1 MDNEETTKQEEGG
14 EVTEAEEPKAEEPAA
29 EEPKAEE
36 PAAEE
41 TKEEEPAAEKPKE
54 EKKKEE
60 EPKKEAASKAKP
72 AAKKTEKAKGSAIA
86 HADIMEAIK
95 NMTVLEL
102 SELVK
107 AMEEEFGVTA
117 AAPVM
122 AAAPGAPAAAGPAEE
137 AEEKTE
143 FNVILKT
150 IGENKISVIRAVREL
165 TTLGLKESKDLVE
178 GAPQTV
184 KEGVNKDDAAAAKAK
199 LEEAGA
205 TAEIT

>member
-1 MDNEETTKQEEGG
+1 MDNEETTKQEEGA
-14 EVTEAEEPKAEEPAA
+14 EVTEAEEPKA

-41 TKEEEPAAEKPKE
+41 TKAEEPAAEKPKA
-54 EKKKEE
+54 EKPKAE
-60 EPKKEAASKAKP
+60 EPKKEAAAKAKP
-72 AAKKTEKAKGSAIA
+72 AAKKAGKAKGSTVAN
-86 HADIMEAIK
+86 ADIMEAIK

-122 AAAPGAPAAAGPAEE
+122 AAAPGAPAAAAGSTEE

-150 IGENKISVIRAVREL
+150 VGENKISVIRAVREL